1 MDKRTTAAA
10 VVAELRD
17 GMTLGIGG
25 WGSRRK
31 PMALVREI
39 LRSPVKD
46 LTVVSYGGPDVGL
59 LCAAGKVRKLVY
71 GFVSLDSIPLEPHFR
86 KARRSGLLRSR
97 RVGRGHVAVGSL
109 RRRAA
114 TAVPADARGPRLR
127 RDDDQSEAAHG
138 ALALRRRRGARRG
151 AGAPPRRRDR
161 PHEPR
166 RRARQRPVPRPRP
179 VLRRPL
185 LHGREAPLHDLRAA
199 RRDARLREVRLG
211 AHAEDQPHDGRR
223 RRRDADG
230 RALHRMPAGLRSRRG
245 VPARVRRDREES
257 RSVGG
262 VPQAL
267 PRSRERGGV
276 PEGRARLEQRS
287 ERGNAG
293 RRSAPSRSPTRSAAT
308 ARSSRRASARSRR
321 SARASRSCRS
331 RRICCSPTASR
342 ICSKTCSRCRG
353 RRRAIR

>member
-1 MDKRTTAAA
+1 MKLEHQNAGTCCDSRADVALVRRRDRDVVEVLRSRRARRAFAKLRPPARRARRMRSYGFPRRPVSFTVAAMDKRTTAAA

-59 LCAAGKVRKLVY
+59 LCAAGKVAQAGLRLRLAR
-71 GFVSLDSIPLEPHFR
+71 LDS
-86 KARRSGLLRSR
+86 ARAAFPR
-97 RVGRGHVAVGSL
+97 RAPGGHVRGGGVGRGHVAVGPL

-114 TAVPADARGPRLR
+114 PAVPADARRARLR
-127 RDDDQSEAAHG
+127 RDDDQPAAAHG
-138 ALALRRRRGARRG
+138 AIAVRRRRGARRRSRP
-151 AGAPPRRRDR
+151 PPRRRDR
-161 PHEPR
+161 PHESR

-185 LHGREAPLHDLRAA
+185 LHGREAPLPVVRAA

-211 AHAEDQPHDGRR
+211 AHAEDQPHDGGR

-245 VPARVRRDREES
+245 VPEGVRRDGEEP
-257 RSVGG
+257 RSVGR

-267 PRSRERGGV
+267 PRRRRRGGSTRR
-276 PEGRARLEQRS
+276 PCARGAHKQ
-287 ERGNAG
+287 
-293 RRSAPSRSPTRSAAT
+293 
-308 ARSSRRASARSRR
+308 
-321 SARASRSCRS
+321 
-331 RRICCSPTASR
+331 
-342 ICSKTCSRCRG
+342 
-353 RRRAIR
+353 